1 MLTRPHVPYRNSI
14 LTAMLKDS
22 LGGNCS
28 TAMLATISSE
38 GSQLEESIATCRFA
52 QRVAMITNEVC
63 TLLETDLM
71 WLPSLNICKTACSLA
86 P

>member
-63 TLLETDLM
+63 I
-71 WLPSLNICKTACSLA
+71 S
-86 P
+86 